1 MTIMKVCL
9 IKIPDSC
16 FQETWLDRVMGHPAV
31 EAFINRVDKITQSLT
46 VAVLFDLMDVGL
58 MYFTM

>member
-1 MTIMKVCL
+1 MA
-9 IKIPDSC
+9 
-16 FQETWLDRVMGHPAV
+16 HPAV
-31 EAFINRVDKITQSLT
+31 EALNSRVDKITQSLT